1 MESSVEEK
9 ISMRRVKA
17 YRPTVLK
24 ERREKISGRMMRTCS
39 IIIEDLL
46 FSNKNRVAV
55 AGKLTQFSNLFKML
69 ISMDEEYS

>member
-24 ERREKISGRMMRTCS
+24 ERREKINGRMMRTCS

-55 AGKLTQFSNLFKML
+55 AEKLTQFSNLFKML
-69 ISMDEEYS
+69 ISMDEEHS

>member
-9 ISMRRVKA
+9 ISIKKVKA
-17 YRPTVLK
+17 YRPKVLK
-24 ERREKISGRMMRTCS
+24 ERREKINGRMMRMCN

-55 AGKLTQFSNLFKML
+55 AEKLTQFNNLFKML